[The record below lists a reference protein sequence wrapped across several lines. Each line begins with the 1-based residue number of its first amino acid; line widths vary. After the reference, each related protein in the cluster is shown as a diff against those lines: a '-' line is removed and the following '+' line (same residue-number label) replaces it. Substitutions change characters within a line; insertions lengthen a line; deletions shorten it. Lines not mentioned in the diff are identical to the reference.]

1 MRISFSLEAFS
12 EPCRNTSE
20 TFFVHSLITNKTLQT
35 MLMPRVLS
43 KEQLADKNFME
54 ENNRK
59 FRRDLIIVGSLM
71 IFMAVSFIWVIYEK
85 MH

>member
-1 MRISFSLEAFS
+1 
-12 EPCRNTSE
+12 
-20 TFFVHSLITNKTLQT
+20 

-71 IFMAVSFIWVIYEK
+71 IFMVVSFIWVIYEK